1 MTTTTVSSPTA
12 WETLSKKD
20 LILWASTHPEFKKS
34 MGREKKE
41 VLVRF
46 LVERNVCHSCEP
58 PITAT
63 RKEEVV
69 EKKPEKKT
77 VSRMTK
83 EELLVRCK
91 DKEGFDASIHGK
103 TRATMLLF
111 LRGPSSTISV
121 SEKDGATNPTSPTSP
136 VHVGT
141 LVDTPDDP
149 QVLRQAILRLL
160 MDTEPFR
167 ADPEIRAKLDK
178 IV

>member
-1 MTTTTVSSPTA
+1 MTTTIANTP
-12 WETLSKKD
+12 WDTLPKND
-20 LILWASTHPEFKKS
+20 LILWASTHPEYKKS
-34 MGREKKE
+34 MGRQKKE

-63 RKEEVV
+63 TVV
-69 EKKPEKKT
+69 EKIPLKKT
-77 VSRMTK
+77 LSRMTK
-83 EELLVRCK
+83 EELFIQCK
-91 DKEGFDASIHGK
+91 EKEGFDASTHGK
-103 TRATMLLF
+103 TRATMLDF
-111 LRGPSSTISV
+111 LRGLPTT
-121 SEKDGATNPTSPTSP
+121 KDTSGTSP
-136 VHVGT
+136 VRIGT
-141 LVDTPDDP
+141 LIDAPEDP